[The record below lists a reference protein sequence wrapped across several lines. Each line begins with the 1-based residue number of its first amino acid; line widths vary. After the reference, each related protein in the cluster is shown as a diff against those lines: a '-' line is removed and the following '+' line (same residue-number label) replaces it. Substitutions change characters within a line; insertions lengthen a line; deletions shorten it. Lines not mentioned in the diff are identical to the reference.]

1 MSTLGRRLQLL
12 EQRVL
17 PVDDAV
23 HVLSGEELET
33 KIAEALEHLAAS
45 VGRLPDAL
53 PTLPVEERLHRAL
66 DFLDVPRDRDGT
78 AESIAWRVNQV
89 MLACGGTPLRSRA

>member
-1 MSTLGRRLQLL
+1 MSTLDRRLQLL

-23 HVLSGEELET
+23 QVLSGEELET
-33 KIAEALEHLAAS
+33 KIAEALERLAAS
-45 VGRLPDAL
+45 GGRLPDAL
-53 PTLPVEERLHRAL
+53 PPLPVEERLQRVL
-66 DFLDVPRDRDGT
+66 DYLDVPRDRDGV